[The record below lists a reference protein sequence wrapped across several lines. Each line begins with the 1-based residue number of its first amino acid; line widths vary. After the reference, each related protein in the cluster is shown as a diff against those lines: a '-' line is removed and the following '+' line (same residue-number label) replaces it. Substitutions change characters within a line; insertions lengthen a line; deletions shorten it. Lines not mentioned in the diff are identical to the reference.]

1 MKGKEMNDAY
11 DVIIIGGGPAG
22 LTAALY
28 CGRARLKTLLLEKA
42 TTGGQAA
49 TTDLIENYPGF
60 PEGIGGYELTE
71 KIKEQALKFGAE
83 IQEIT
88 EVNNLEIE
96 DKTKLVKTAEDTFVA
111 KAVIIA
117 TGVEPRTLDI
127 PGVVEFHGKGVSYC
141 ATCDGAF
148 YRDKVV
154 AVIGG
159 GNSAVEE
166 ALFLTKFASKVYIVH
181 RRDEL
186 RADKILQERA
196 FANDKIE
203 IIWDSHLKKILG
215 EAKVEEIVVENK
227 NTKERTTYQVDG
239 VFFYIG
245 SAPNTEFCEG
255 VVELDEQEFVLT
267 DESLQTNVAGIFA
280 CGDCRANL
288 LKQVAVAVGEGA
300 LAAVEA
306 GKYIEELE

>member
-1 MKGKEMNDAY
+1 MAEHDQQLY

-22 LTAALY
+22 LAAGLY
-28 CGRARLKTLLLEKA
+28 AGRARLRTLILEKA

-49 TTDLIENYPGF
+49 TTELIENYPGF
-60 PEGIGGYELTE
+60 PDGVGGYELSQTMRQ
-71 KIKEQALKFGAE
+71 QAERFGCQ
-83 IQEIT
+83 IQEIKPVINIEADGDIRLVNT
-88 EVNNLEIE
+88 EVEAFRA
-96 DKTKLVKTAEDTFVA
+96 KT
-111 KAVIIA
+111 VIVA
-117 TGVEPRTLDI
+117 TGTEARTLGV
-127 PGVVEFHGKGVSYC
+127 PGESEFRGKGVSYC

-154 AVIGG
+154 AVVGG

-166 ALFLTKFASKVYIVH
+166 AVFLTKFASKVYIVH
-181 RRDEL
+181 RRSEL

-196 FANDKIE
+196 LNNPKIE
-203 IIWDSHLKKILG
+203 MLWDSHLKKILG
-215 EAKVEEIVVENK
+215 NGKVEEIVLENK
-227 NTKERTTYQVDG
+227 KTHERSEIKVDG

-245 SAPNTEFCEG
+245 LVPNTTFCEG
-255 VVELDEQEFVLT
+255 VLDLDDGDFVIT
-267 DESLQTNVAGIFA
+267 SESLMTSLPGVFA

-306 GKYIEELE
+306 DKYIEESF

>member
-1 MKGKEMNDAY
+1 MAEIY

-22 LTAALY
+22 LTAGLY

-49 TTDLIENYPGF
+49 TTDEIENYPGF

-71 KIKEQALKFGAE
+71 KMKQQAVQFGTELMEIKPVETIEVEGDERIVKTEDEEFRARAIIIASGAE
-83 IQEIT
+83 PGTLGVPGE
-88 EVNNLEIE
+88 
-96 DKTKLVKTAEDTFVA
+96 AEF
-111 KAVIIA
+111 
-117 TGVEPRTLDI
+117 R
-127 PGVVEFHGKGVSYC
+127 GKGVSYC

-166 ALFLTKFASKVYIVH
+166 AIFLTKFASKVYIVH

-186 RADKILQERA
+186 RADKIVQERA
-196 FANDKIE
+196 LKNEKIE
-203 IIWDSHLKKILG
+203 IVWDSHLKKILG
-215 EAKVEEIVVENK
+215 ENKVEEIVVEHK
-227 NTKERTTYQVDG
+227 TTRERTEYKVDG

-245 SAPNTEFCEG
+245 TVPNTVFCEG
-255 VVELDEQEFVLT
+255 VIELDEREFIIT
-267 DESLQTNVAGIFA
+267 DDNLETSMRGIFA

-288 LKQVAVAVGEGA
+288 LKQVSVAVGEGA

-306 GKYIEELE
+306 EKYIEENA

>member
-1 MKGKEMNDAY
+1 M
-11 DVIIIGGGPAG
+11 
-22 LTAALY
+22 
-28 CGRARLKTLLLEKA
+28 LEKA
-42 TTGGQAA
+42 AVGGQAA
-49 TTDLIENYPGF
+49 TTDEIENYPGF
-60 PEGIGGYELTE
+60 PDGINGFELTVLMRN
-71 KIKEQALKFGAE
+71 QAERFDLEVRE
-83 IQEIT
+83 IS
-88 EVNNLEIE
+88 EVDSLEA
-96 DKTKLVKTAEDTFVA
+96 DGDDRLVVVGEETLRC
-111 KAVIIA
+111 KAVIVA
-117 TGVEPRTLDI
+117 TGAEPRTLGV
-127 PGVVEFHGKGVSYC
+127 PGETELRGRGVSYC

-148 YRDKVV
+148 YRDREV

-159 GNSAVEE
+159 GDAAVEE

-186 RADKILQERA
+186 RAARILQERA

-215 EAKVEEIVVENK
+215 DGKVEEVVVENK
-227 NTKERTTYQVDG
+227 NTHERTSYKLDG

-245 SAPNTEFCEG
+245 TVPNTTFCAG
-255 VVELDEQEFVLT
+255 ALELDDRDFINT
-267 DESLQTNVAGIFA
+267 DEKLQSNMAGVFA

-306 GKYIEELE
+306 DKYIDEL